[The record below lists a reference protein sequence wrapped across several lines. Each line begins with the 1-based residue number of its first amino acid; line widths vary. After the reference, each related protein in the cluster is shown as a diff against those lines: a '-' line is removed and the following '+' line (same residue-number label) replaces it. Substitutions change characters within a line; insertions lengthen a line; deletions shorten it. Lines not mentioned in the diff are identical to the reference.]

1 MDNLSQMQFEANE
14 ASEVC
19 ALHKAVKKFIRQCTN
34 NLKYCPK
41 LRKQHKFH
49 HEKDS
54 LFGRNGL
61 NAFFVLHTFVFGW
74 QWPSNRC
81 ANQTEKPLCHRWFGS
96 NCDIEPPHHGWWERK
111 LRGHHLAYIHRR
123 FDQRPHFRHLLPDD
137 HDGYEIRPNYVRT
150 KGRRMLPFFIASFF
164 DALHAQ
170 LITTTSVWVINSR
183 EKFLFYIGL
192 LRGKKIHHEKH
203 PTPHTRCCSRTQL
216 ESCFWPN
223 Q

>member
-74 QWPSNRC
+74 QWTSNRC
-81 ANQTEKPLCHRWFGS
+81 ANQTEKPLCRPWFGS
-96 NCDIEPPHHGWWERK
+96 NCDIEPSHHVWWKRK
-111 LRGHHLAYIHRR
+111 LRGYNLAYFHRR
-123 FDQRPHFRHLLPDD
+123 FDQQPDHCPIATSNPHTMAGGSESYAVTTSHTFI
-137 HDGYEIRPNYVRT
+137 DG
-150 KGRRMLPFFIASFF
+150 
-164 DALHAQ
+164 
-170 LITTTSVWVINSR
+170 LINGLTFGIYCPTTTTVT
-183 EKFLFYIGL
+183 K
-192 LRGKKIHHEKH
+192 
-203 PTPHTRCCSRTQL
+203 
-216 ESCFWPN
+216 
-223 Q
+223 

>member
-81 ANQTEKPLCHRWFGS
+81 ANQTEKTSHTFIDGLINGLTFGIY
-96 NCDIEPPHHGWWERK
+96 CP
-111 LRGHHLAYIHRR
+111 
-123 FDQRPHFRHLLPDD
+123 
-137 HDGYEIRPNYVRT
+137 
-150 KGRRMLPFFIASFF
+150 
-164 DALHAQ
+164 
-170 LITTTSVWVINSR
+170 TTTTVT
-183 EKFLFYIGL
+183 K
-192 LRGKKIHHEKH
+192 
-203 PTPHTRCCSRTQL
+203 
-216 ESCFWPN
+216 
-223 Q
+223 